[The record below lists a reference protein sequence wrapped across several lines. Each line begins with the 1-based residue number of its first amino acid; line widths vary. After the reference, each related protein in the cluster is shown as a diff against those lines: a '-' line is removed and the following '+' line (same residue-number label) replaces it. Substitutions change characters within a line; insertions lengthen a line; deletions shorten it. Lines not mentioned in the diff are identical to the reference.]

1 MCPPGKLR
9 LALLTAALI
18 FSCARPLPLTAQS
31 SATESQ
37 VKAAYLLNFG
47 KFVTWPA
54 TAVPVRLDAFSICVL
69 GEDPFGPVLD
79 ATARGEKIDERPVT
93 ARRIRNAEEA
103 TDCQVLYIAR
113 SEQGQS
119 RKIISALSKS
129 RVLTVSDMPNFIA
142 QGGIIQFTMSGNRV
156 RFEVNLDAAQA
167 SGLILS
173 SELLKVAS
181 VVHGKTNSR
190 RQ

>member
-1 MCPPGKLR
+1 
-9 LALLTAALI
+9 
-18 FSCARPLPLTAQS
+18 
-31 SATESQ
+31 
-37 VKAAYLLNFG
+37 
-47 KFVTWPA
+47 
-54 TAVPVRLDAFSICVL
+54 L

-129 RVLTVSDMPNFIA
+129 RVLTVSDMPDFIA

-181 VVHGKTNSR
+181 VVHGKTQSR